1 MLPKCL
7 FPPIKNSIEV
17 LIKSA
22 FALHSTSNYIAVSAS
37 LYVHTL
43 ISRRHEFKCDLNKL
57 IPDIKRKFNKA
68 MEHEQTFEGDNLK
81 TFLNSR
87 TQSKAGRIIVE
98 ISNDLHAFGFRL
110 ITPSSGGEFKRR
122 R

>member
-7 FPPIKNSIEV
+7 FPPVKNSIEV

-22 FALHSTSNYIAVSAS
+22 FASHSTSNYIAVAAS
-37 LYVHTL
+37 LSVHTL
-43 ISRRHEFKCDLNKL
+43 ISRRHEFKCDWNKL

-87 TQSKAGRIIVE
+87 TQTQS
-98 ISNDLHAFGFRL
+98 
-110 ITPSSGGEFKRR
+110 
-122 R
+122 